1 MAKAW
6 AVAPSQIHNGRLR
19 QGVREVPQSNFR
31 SLPPIHSQISPIL
44 RIAKRSDGAAKR
56 HSEEGILRVLREAE
70 SGHTVGVDAAEIGF
84 YRRDPLEEK
93 HHRNGRTTIEHP
105 ESLQEIACVKQFDL
119 VQGYS
124 Y

>member
-1 MAKAW
+1 MEGQNLIRPMPRSRRQQTNGAKLC
-6 AVAPSQIHNGRLR
+6 SI
-19 QGVREVPQSNFR
+19 
-31 SLPPIHSQISPIL
+31 PIL
-44 RIAKRSDGAAKR
+44 TMRPRRLVATVLS
-56 HSEEGILRVLREAE
+56 GILRVLREAE
-70 SGHTVGVDAAEIGF
+70 SGHTVGVDAADIGF
-84 YRRDPLEEK
+84 YRRDALEEK